1 MNVVLVNPPNHRC
14 DVDDLAPPLGLLMLA
29 ESLMEVGA
37 NPAIVDFNLESC
49 RDSMPSPSDFYS
61 LGCERI
67 LALDPDFVCFTS
79 MGINS
84 HVALELARRLK
95 RRKASLVTVFG
106 GPHFASIACELKK
119 EFRWVNHVVGGPG
132 EASLPRLIGGLNFQK
147 PIDPPAAN
155 ARTAGTSRLHH
166 PWSAYSTINLTE
178 YFATNPRRV
187 LNLETGRGCK
197 FKCKFCYSPT
207 HWREHF
213 DFDLSQV
220 TQDFKEA
227 ARAGASHLFLVQ
239 DNFLN
244 DRCSAA
250 ALCLNLADIPDIPS
264 WNCYGTLRD
273 IDEEMAGYLGRG
285 GCIAIYIG
293 IDAVTSLQKRQFGKS
308 AFNDEHECTEKVKAL
323 VANSITPTCA
333 FILDPLTWSDEE
345 IDATLRLAMT
355 LRLTGAQL
363 SLHFLTA
370 YNNTAFSNQAAPVTI
385 CDDFR
390 VRLMFDCPE
399 IVRRNPIANTHPS
412 LFPFHARPAG
422 DSHVY
427 RKAVALIQFAQHLLS
442 TYPHEMADLVAT
454 TSTCITDVIRTIHKS
469 VPFSLWECP
478 EPIRMKMLC
487 EEVFERMLR
496 VTYGFVKVEE
506 EKQETYASQK

>member
-1 MNVVLVNPPNHRC
+1 MNVVLVNPPNHRF

-37 NPAIVDFNLESC
+37 NSSVVDFNLDSC
-49 RDSMPSPSDFYS
+49 RELMPSPSDFYYVA
-61 LGCERI
+61 CERI
-67 LALDPDFVCFTS
+67 LALDPDLVGFTS

-84 HVALELARRLK
+84 HVALELARQLK
-95 RRKASLVTVFG
+95 IRKTSLVTVFG
-106 GPHFASIACELKK
+106 GPHFASIAFELKK
-119 EFRWVNHVVGGPG
+119 EFDWVNYVVGGPG
-132 EASLPRLIGGLNFQK
+132 EASLPRLIGALNGER
-147 PIDPPAAN
+147 PIGQPAAN
-155 ARTAGTSRLHH
+155 ARSVARTRLRH
-166 PWSAYSTINLTE
+166 PWSAYSAINLAE

-213 DFDLSQV
+213 EFDLANV

-227 ARAGASHLFLVQ
+227 ARVGARHLFLVQ

-273 IDEEMAGYLGRG
+273 IDEEMAGYLGRA

-308 AFNDEHECTEKVKAL
+308 AFKDEHECTEKVKAL

-345 IDATLRLAMT
+345 IDATLRLAMA
-355 LRLTGAQL
+355 LRLLGAQL
-363 SLHFLTA
+363 SLHFLTV
-370 YNNTAFSNQAAPVTI
+370 YNNTAVATQAAPVTI
-385 CDDFR
+385 YDDFR

-399 IVRRNPIANTHPS
+399 IVRRNPIAITHPS
-412 LFPFHARPAG
+412 LFPFHAKPAG
-422 DSHVY
+422 GSHVY

-442 TYPHEMADLVAT
+442 MYPHEMADLVAT
-454 TSTCITDVIRTIHKS
+454 TGTRITDVIRTIQKS
-469 VPFSLWECP
+469 VPCSLWECP
-478 EPIRMKMLC
+478 EPITMKTLC

-496 VTYGFVKVEE
+496 MTYGFVAVEE
-506 EKQETYASQK
+506 GKQETYATQK